1 MEVVNKKPLE
11 KIPRIL
17 VNKKINFIKKG
28 ESNETKTFEP
38 AKNNK
43 DILNN
48 ETIKENQFEII
59 KI

>member
-43 DILNN
+43 EIINN
-48 ETIKENQFEII
+48 ETIKEKKE
-59 KI
+59 